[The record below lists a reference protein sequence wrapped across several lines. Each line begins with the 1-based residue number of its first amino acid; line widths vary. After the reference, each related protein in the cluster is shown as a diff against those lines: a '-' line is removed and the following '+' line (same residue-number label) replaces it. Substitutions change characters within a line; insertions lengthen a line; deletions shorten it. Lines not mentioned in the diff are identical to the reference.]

1 VLFWLGFFLFSLSSG
16 KRHAYLVPLFPFV
29 AAAVSIFLAQLKLQ
43 LSDAAVLRQR
53 QFVARIPE
61 VLFVGTAVCAFF
73 LEAGPIW
80 AQLSVEAAH
89 AAAWVQTVKRGL
101 LFPLT
106 LALVLIFCRP
116 YIKSESLKFGIV
128 WLAGTIFINAA
139 LGVGLGLKAEFKGF
153 HSAAAE
159 AAAHIPQESK
169 LIVIRTL
176 RDEFF
181 DPFMLYFERETSI
194 QEASTLRA
202 EKGDFILYKRVHLPE
217 LLSRAATLGLIVERQ
232 LDFNLPSDVIKGRTD
247 RAYEVALLTSTASG
261 TFQPQKGKL

>member
-1 VLFWLGFFLFSLSSG
+1 
-16 KRHAYLVPLFPFV
+16 
-29 AAAVSIFLAQLKLQ
+29 
-43 LSDAAVLRQR
+43 
-53 QFVARIPE
+53 
-61 VLFVGTAVCAFF
+61 
-73 LEAGPIW
+73 
-80 AQLSVEAAH
+80 
-89 AAAWVQTVKRGL
+89 
-101 LFPLT
+101 
-106 LALVLIFCRP
+106 
-116 YIKSESLKFGIV
+116 
-128 WLAGTIFINAA
+128 
-139 LGVGLGLKAEFKGF
+139 
-153 HSAAAE
+153 
-159 AAAHIPQESK
+159 
-169 LIVIRTL
+169 VIRTL